1 MRTAL
6 RLWSLLLV
14 VVAAAL
20 AQGDIVA
27 PGDNLVVEGIPPIPV
42 SLAREVDRYTEFRSA
57 SLQSWHPTRRE
68 MLISTRF

>member
-1 MRTAL
+1 MRSVL

-20 AQGDIVA
+20 AQGDVVA

-42 SLAREVDRYTEFRSA
+42 SL
-57 SLQSWHPTRRE
+57 
-68 MLISTRF
+68 